1 MEPRTT
7 QKITLVLEA
16 CTLLIEDCVDCD
28 TQTMSDQEFLHGA
41 IHGSLLTVISK
52 PHRGYW
58 ALLAAAWIWAIWSCA
73 EYWRGNPNYS
83 YGWIVPVLSL
93 TYAARRL
100 TLAKSENIARPTL
113 AVPIWVVIF
122 IGIVAAAMIF
132 GLEFARE
139 QVWHP
144 IIVIW
149 AIAFVPITL
158 TLLACWLS
166 GGRNLLRAELFPIL
180 FFLTAVPWPPRF
192 EQPITAGLM
201 QAVAAATTGL
211 LHWFGIPAQ
220 TAGGAITLRTGV
232 VGITEACSGMRSL
245 QAGIMFGLAMGEWF
259 LLRPLRRVA
268 LLLIAITLALCTNL
282 IRTLALSLQADW
294 SGLAGVEK
302 IHDLTGTL
310 AVSIL
315 VVAIWICARALCQ
328 RSDSVEHFRF
338 EKLNARLRAIAEAI
352 PSALPRAASALL
364 IAGIFG
370 IAIAQMVSAKIEAQD
385 RTQTA
390 PFFSVRED
398 PSQTRVQLPREVWN
412 ELHPTSGEY
421 IRIRNPRPGAG
432 ETFHFFWKP
441 SPWNRFVLVH
451 RPDICMPG
459 IGWESVGPPESI
471 TIDFSGRQTQFHL
484 FRFRRGDIQALE
496 LWGGWRNGDP
506 GPLDYQPDQVLR
518 TVAAPS
524 ALHLEGKR
532 RSATEIV
539 ACVIGGNRD
548 HPPEVERAIAILKS
562 VFQYNPAG

>member
-1 MEPRTT
+1 
-7 QKITLVLEA
+7 
-16 CTLLIEDCVDCD
+16 
-28 TQTMSDQEFLHGA
+28 MSDQEFLHGA
-41 IHGSLLTVISK
+41 IHGSLLAVISK

-113 AVPIWVVIF
+113 AVPILVVVF
-122 IGIVAAAMIF
+122 IGIVAAAIIF

-139 QVWHP
+139 QVLHP

-149 AIAFVPITL
+149 TIAFVPITL
-158 TLLACWLS
+158 TFLACWLA

-180 FFLTAVPWPPRF
+180 FFLVAVPWPPRF

-259 LLRPLRRVA
+259 LLRPFRRLA
-268 LLLIAITLALCTNL
+268 LLLIAVALALATNL
-282 IRTLALSLQADW
+282 IRTLALSLQAEW
-294 SGLAGVEK
+294 HGLAAIEK

-310 AVSIL
+310 AVTIL
-315 VVAIWICARALCQ
+315 VIAIWVCARALCS
-328 RSDSVEHFRF
+328 RPRASAHFDF
-338 EKLNARLRAIAEAI
+338 ENLGARLRAFAAAN
-352 PSALPRAASALL
+352 PATLQCAALVIL

-370 IAIAQMVSAKIEAQD
+370 IAIAQIVSAKIEARDQ
-385 RTQTA
+385 TQTA
-390 PFFSVRED
+390 PFFFVRED
-398 PSQTRVQLPREVWN
+398 PSQTRVRLPRDVWN

-421 IRIRNPRPGAG
+421 IRIRDSRLGVG

-459 IGWESVGPPESI
+459 VGWESSGPPESI
-471 TIDFSGRQTQFHL
+471 TVDFSGHETQIYL
-484 FRFRRGDIQALE
+484 FRFRRGDIEALE
-496 LWGGWRNGDP
+496 LWGVWRNGDAV
-506 GPLDYQPDQVLR
+506 PLDYQPDQILR
-518 TVAAPS
+518 AAAPPP

-548 HPPEVERAIAILKS
+548 QPPDPDRAIAILKS
-562 VFQYNPAG
+562 VFQYKPL

>member
-1 MEPRTT
+1 
-7 QKITLVLEA
+7 
-16 CTLLIEDCVDCD
+16 
-28 TQTMSDQEFLHGA
+28 MSDQEFLHGA

-100 TLAKSENIARPTL
+100 TLAKSESIARPTL

-122 IGIVAAAMIF
+122 IGIVAAAIIF

-158 TLLACWLS
+158 TLLACWLA

-259 LLRPLRRVA
+259 LLRPLRRIV
-268 LLLIAITLALCTNL
+268 LLLIAIALALCTNL
-282 IRTLALSLQADW
+282 IRTLVLSLQAEW
-294 SGLAGVEK
+294 NGLSAVEK
-302 IHDLTGTL
+302 IHDFTGTL
-310 AVSIL
+310 AVSAL
-315 VVAIWICARALCQ
+315 VFSIWIFARALRQ
-328 RSDSVEHFRF
+328 HSDRFEQFRF
-338 EKLNARLRAIAEAI
+338 EKLNTRLRALAEAI
-352 PSALPRAASALL
+352 PSVLARPASALL

-370 IAIAQMVSAKIEAQD
+370 IGIAQIVSATIEAQD
-385 RTQTA
+385 RTQTT

-398 PSQTRVQLPREVWN
+398 PSQTRVRLPRAVWN
-412 ELHPTSGEY
+412 ELHPSSGEY
-421 IRIRNPRPGAG
+421 IRIHPSQFGGGDA
-432 ETFHFFWKP
+432 FHFFWKP

-459 IGWESVGPPESI
+459 IGWETIGPPASI
-471 TIDFSGRQTQFHL
+471 TMDFSGRQTQFYL
-484 FRFRRGDIQALE
+484 FRFRRGDSEALE
-496 LWGGWRNGDP
+496 LWGVWRNGDVV
-506 GPLDYQPDQVLR
+506 PLDYQPDEVLN
-518 TVAAPS
+518 TSGPP

-539 ACVIGGNRD
+539 ACVIGGDGN
-548 HPPEVERAIAILKS
+548 HPPNVEQAIAILKS
-562 VFQYNPAG
+562 VFQYRPAE

>member
-1 MEPRTT
+1 MT
-7 QKITLVLEA
+7 
-16 CTLLIEDCVDCD
+16 
-28 TQTMSDQEFLHGA
+28 DQEFLHSP
-41 IHGSLLTVISK
+41 IHGSLLAVISK
-52 PHRGYW
+52 PHRGCW
-58 ALLAAAWIWAIWSCA
+58 ALLVAAWTWAIWSCA

-83 YGWIVPVLSL
+83 YGWIVPVLGFA
-93 TYAARRL
+93 YAARRL
-100 TLAKSENIARPTL
+100 TLAQIIAGIMPENIARPIL
-113 AVPIWVVIF
+113 PVSIWRIGF
-122 IGIVAAAMIF
+122 FGIVVAAIIF

-149 AIAFVPITL
+149 TIAFIPITL
-158 TLLACWLS
+158 TLFVCWLT
-166 GGRNLLRAELFPIL
+166 GGKTLLLAELFPIL

-201 QAVAAATTGL
+201 QAVAAATTAL

-220 TAGGAITLRTGV
+220 TTGGAIALRTGV

-259 LLRPLRRVA
+259 LLRPLRRIA
-268 LLLIAITLALCTNL
+268 LLFLAIALAFATNL
-282 IRTLALSLQADW
+282 IRTVALSLQAEW
-294 SGLAGVEK
+294 HGLDVVEK

-310 AVSIL
+310 AVIVL
-315 VVAIWICARALCQ
+315 VIGIWISALALRSRIRA
-328 RSDSVEHFRF
+328 SAHFGF
-338 EKLNARLRAIAEAI
+338 ENVGARLRAFGAAI
-352 PSALPRAASALL
+352 PSILQRAAAAIF

-370 IAIAQMVSAKIEAQD
+370 IAIAQIVSVKIEARDQ
-385 RTQTA
+385 TQTA
-390 PFFSVRED
+390 PFFSVRES
-398 PSQTRVQLPREVWN
+398 PSQTRVQLPRDVWN

-421 IRIRNPRPGAG
+421 IRIHDPRLGAG

-459 IGWESVGPPESI
+459 IGWESVGPPQSI
-471 TIDFSGRQTQFHL
+471 TIDFSGRQTQFYL

-496 LWGGWRNGDP
+496 LWGVWRNGEAV
-506 GPLDYQPDQVLR
+506 PLDYQPDQVLR
-518 TVAAPS
+518 TAAALP

-539 ACVIGGNRD
+539 ACVIGGDAN
-548 HPPEVERAIAILKS
+548 HPPKAEQAIAILKT
-562 VFQYNPAG
+562 VFQYQPAG

>member
-1 MEPRTT
+1 
-7 QKITLVLEA
+7 
-16 CTLLIEDCVDCD
+16 
-28 TQTMSDQEFLHGA
+28 MSDQEFLHSP
-41 IHGSLLTVISK
+41 IRGSLLAVISK

-58 ALLAAAWIWAIWSCA
+58 ALLVAAWTWTIWSCA

-93 TYAARRL
+93 AYAARRL
-100 TLAKSENIARPTL
+100 TLTQTIAGIMPENIARPTF
-113 AVPIWVVIF
+113 AVPIWLIVF
-122 IGIVAAAMIF
+122 FGIVAATIIF

-149 AIAFVPITL
+149 AIAFVPIAL
-158 TLLACWLS
+158 TLLLCWLA
-166 GGRNLLRAELFPIL
+166 GGGTLLCAELFPIL

-201 QAVAAATTGL
+201 QAVAAATTAL

-220 TAGGAITLRTGV
+220 TTGGAITLRTGV

-259 LLRPLRRVA
+259 LLRPLRRIA
-268 LLLIAITLALCTNL
+268 LLLIAIALALCTNL
-282 IRTLALSLQADW
+282 IRTLVLSLQAEW
-294 SGLAGVEK
+294 NGLEAVEK

-310 AVSIL
+310 AVTTL
-315 VVAIWICARALCQ
+315 VVAIWICARALRQ
-328 RSDSVEHFRF
+328 SRNGVAHFGF
-338 EKLNARLRAIAEAI
+338 ENLSARLRAVSAAI
-352 PSALPRAASALL
+352 PATLQRAAAAVL

-370 IAIAQMVSAKIEAQD
+370 IAIAQIVSAKIEARDQ
-385 RTQTA
+385 TQTA

-398 PSQTRVQLPREVWN
+398 ASQTRVQLPRDVWN

-421 IRIRNPRPGAG
+421 IRTRDSRLGAG
-432 ETFHFFWKP
+432 EVFHFFWKP

-459 IGWESVGPPESI
+459 VGWETTGPPESI
-471 TIDFSGRQTQFHL
+471 TIDFSGHQTQLYL
-484 FRFRRGDIQALE
+484 FRFRRGDIEALE
-496 LWGGWRNGDP
+496 LWGVWRNGDAVA
-506 GPLDYQPDQVLR
+506 LDYQPASSGIGFQPMISMGRQSGDSRSLSAA
-518 TVAAPS
+518 AAPP

-539 ACVIGGNRD
+539 ACVIGGNRA
-548 HPPEVERAIAILKS
+548 HPPQVERAIAILKS
-562 VFQYNPAG
+562 VFQYQPAD